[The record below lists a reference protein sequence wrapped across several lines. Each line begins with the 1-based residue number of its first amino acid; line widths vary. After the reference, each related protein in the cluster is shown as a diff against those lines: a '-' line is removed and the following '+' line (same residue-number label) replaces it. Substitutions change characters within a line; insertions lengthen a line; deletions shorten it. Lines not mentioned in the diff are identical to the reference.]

1 MNPVLNTHWWNTLT
15 QFVSLIASICS
26 LKQEVKHDTSQLKPM
41 LLQRKS
47 SPNKIDLETLQLLF
61 TGNTKWLNL
70 FSILTLKKTAST
82 MMLWLPKIMMLVN
95 TIAIDGTKK
104 SMNFSVSNHNWAP
117 SDCTYSI
124 DTNSTTMKLKQVTI
138 SSTEVSLA
146 NGTAVLFSY
155 ETPVAALVPGRGWLR
170 TDTFHS
176 KTTSKHIN
184 SWFAKN
190 GGGGATTHTV
200 SQSEL
205 DSLVAF

>member
-1 MNPVLNTHWWNTLT
+1 
-15 QFVSLIASICS
+15 
-26 LKQEVKHDTSQLKPM
+26 
-41 LLQRKS
+41 
-47 SPNKIDLETLQLLF
+47 
-61 TGNTKWLNL
+61 
-70 FSILTLKKTAST
+70 
-82 MMLWLPKIMMLVN
+82 
-95 TIAIDGTKK
+95 
-104 SMNFSVSNHNWAP
+104 
-117 SDCTYSI
+117 
-124 DTNSTTMKLKQVTI
+124 MKLKQVTI